1 MKLLAYG
8 ARAFSAYGAALASR
22 PILVQSVT
30 AAVIA
35 GAGDVVCQAR
45 ARGDADVVCQACA
58 RGDAEPSPRSRA
70 PRAGRGW
77 EAART
82 ARMAAW
88 ALAVTP
94 VVSKW
99 FSWLGRA
106 FPTSSL
112 QRMLADQLLFTP
124 LNICAFLFTMGLA
137 ETGTAGGGMRKL
149 QAMPS
154 VLRSNYVVWPAV
166 QWLNFSFVPPLLQPL
181 AVNVVGLAW
190 AVYLSAVVN
199 S

>member
-22 PILVQSVT
+22 PVLVQSVT

-45 ARGDADVVCQACA
+45 A
-58 RGDAEPSPRSRA
+58 AEPSPRSRA

-77 EAART
+77 DAART

-106 FPTSSL
+106 FPTSPL

-124 LNICAFLFTMGLA
+124 LNVCAFLFTMGLA
-137 ETGTAGGGMRKL
+137 ETGTASGGMRKL

-166 QWLNFSFVPPLLQPL
+166 QWVNFAFVPPLLQPL

-199 S
+199 SSS